1 MLPIPLHLHSPY
13 SLSQSALRLAEVTAW
28 CHRYKIPAAGFC
40 DDNNLFGALE
50 IAGTLLDGGIQPI
63 IGLRLAVTMP
73 GEGEARLPLYAAS
86 EVGYRRLLALTS
98 KAYLQADNPKDAHLC
113 LADVLSDT
121 TGLLATVGGQETHLG
136 RMAAD
141 GRESK
146 NALAEAH
153 LETLLRVFGDRLF
166 LSLPR
171 HGLPA
176 EEAAEPLLLDC
187 GERYGIPYLA
197 QHDVFF
203 ASEKDVSAHEALL
216 CIGLGTTVSDPQHP
230 KSTPFYALMTPGALT
245 HRYNDI
251 PEAIANTHWFAK
263 RCHFV
268 PKGRKPMLPR
278 FAEGDEGDEG
288 DVLRLK
294 AAAGLED
301 RLSRPASERRH
312 APDIYRDR
320 LAFEL
325 DVIHKMGFDG
335 YFLIV
340 ADFIGWAKKQGIP
353 VGPGRGSG
361 AGSIVAWALK
371 ITDLDPLA
379 FDLLFERFLNPERVS
394 MPDFDIDFC
403 QDRRDE
409 VMQYVQKRYGIDKVA
424 QIITFGKLQARAV
437 LRDVGRVLDVPYAVV
452 DKLCKLV
459 PNNPA
464 SPVTLAEAI
473 ASENELQVA
482 RRHEDTKSLI
492 ETSLRL
498 EGLYRHAS
506 THAAGVVIGDKPLAE
521 IVPLYH
527 DPRAMMPVTQFS
539 MKYVEKAGLV
549 KFDFLGLKT
558 LSIIHRTLKTIGSDL
573 DINTIP
579 LDDRETYALL
589 ARGETTAVFQLESA
603 GMKDALKKM
612 RPDRFTDIIAVVALY
627 RPGPMENIPR
637 YIACK
642 HGDEQPDY
650 LHPLLE
656 PVLKETF
663 GVMIYQEQ
671 VMQAAQVLA
680 GFSLGGADLLRRAM
694 GKKIKA
700 EMDAQQAV
708 FVEGCIKNGLE
719 AELAETIFAQIAK
732 FADYGF
738 NKSHAAAYALLT
750 YQTAWLKAHHPVA
763 FLATVMHYE
772 RGDTDFLSAL
782 RDEAKRMGITLLP
795 PCVNYSE
802 ASFAVEYGSIR
813 YALGALK
820 GVGDAAAAA
829 IAAERAQNGAYT
841 SLSDLVRRV
850 GTKFINKRTLES
862 LVAAGACDA
871 FGDTRRHLWESIEG
885 VIASIGLERTSG
897 SAGLFGDA
905 LPVLGVQ
912 KKKAVAE
919 QDWPVLER
927 LTHEFQAIGFYLSAH
942 PLAGYAPLLEKTGVT
957 TAKNLEGEKGRKLIA
972 GVVLS
977 RKERQSAKGS
987 RYAFVQMADASGN
1000 YEVMLFSETLTAV
1013 RPLLEAGTLLLLSVD
1028 VSPGEG
1034 GGRLNAVEVEPLD
1047 AGLSRRMEVMEFV
1060 VKDMVTLS
1068 QLRDRLALL
1077 KPGRTNIEVQVE
1089 TPRGDVRVKLKGG
1102 YTLTAGILEGVS

>member
-1 MLPIPLHLHSPY
+1 MAVSPIPLHLHSPY
-13 SLSQSALRLAEVTAW
+13 SLSQSALRLADVTAW

-50 IAGTLLDGGIQPI
+50 IAGTLLDAGIQPI
-63 IGLRLAVTMP
+63 IGLRLAVTLP

-86 EVGYRRLLALTS
+86 EAGYRRLLALTS
-98 KAYLQADNPKDAHLC
+98 KAYLQAENPKDAHLS
-113 LADVLSDT
+113 LAEVLSDT
-121 TGLLATVGGQETHLG
+121 MGLLVTVGGQETHLG

-141 GRESK
+141 GRESR
-146 NALAEAH
+146 NSLAAAH
-153 LETLLRVFGDRLF
+153 LETFIEAFGDRLF

-171 HGLPA
+171 HGIPA
-176 EEAAEPLLLDC
+176 EDAAEPLLLDM

-216 CIGLGTTVSDPQHP
+216 CIGLGTTVSDPQRP
-230 KSTPFYALMTPGALT
+230 KSTPFYALTTPGALS
-245 HRYNDI
+245 HRYVDI
-251 PEAIANTHWFAK
+251 PEAISNTQWFAK

-268 PKGRKPMLPR
+268 PKGRRPMLPR
-278 FAEGDEGDEG
+278 FAEGDEGEA
-288 DVLRLK
+288 LRLK
-294 AAAGLED
+294 ASTGLED
-301 RLSRPASERRH
+301 RLSRPTNERRH
-312 APDIYRDR
+312 TPDVYRER

-325 DVIHKMGFDG
+325 NVIHKMGFDG

-340 ADFIGWAKKQGIP
+340 ADFIGWAKQQGIP

-409 VMQYVQKRYGIDKVA
+409 VIRYVQQRYSSNKVA

-437 LRDVGRVLDVPYAVV
+437 LRDVGRVLDVPYAAV

-464 SPVTLAEAI
+464 SPITLAEAI
-473 ASENELQVA
+473 ASESELQAA
-482 RRHEDTKSLI
+482 RRHEDTKNLI

-506 THAAGVVIGDKPLAE
+506 THAAGVVIGDQPLAE

-558 LSIIHRTLKTIGSDL
+558 LSIIRRTLEIVGGDL

-579 LDDRETYALL
+579 LDDTETYALL

-708 FVEGCIKNGLE
+708 FVAGCVKNGLDSS
-719 AELAETIFAQIAK
+719 LAETIFAQIAK

-782 RDEAKRMGITLLP
+782 RDEAKRMGIVLLP
-795 PCVNYSE
+795 PCVNHSE
-802 ASFAVEYGSIR
+802 ASFSVEKGNIR

-829 IAAERAQNGAYT
+829 IAEECRHHGAYT
-841 SLSDLVRRV
+841 SLADLVRRV

-862 LVAAGACDA
+862 LIAAGACDA
-871 FGDTRRHLWESIEG
+871 FNNTRRHLWESIEG
-885 VIASIGLERTSG
+885 VIASIGLERSSG
-897 SAGLFGDA
+897 GAGLFGDA
-905 LPVLGVQ
+905 LPVIGV
-912 KKKAVAE
+912 KKTKAASE
-919 QDWPVLER
+919 QDWPILDR

-942 PLAGYAPLLEKTGVT
+942 PLAGYGSLLERIGVVSS
-957 TAKNLEGEKGRKLIA
+957 KNLEGVTGRKLLA

-977 RKERQSAKGS
+977 RKERQSAKGN
-987 RYAFVQMADASGN
+987 RYAFVQLADASGN
-1000 YEVMLFSETLTAV
+1000 YEVMLFSETLAAA
-1013 RPLLEAGTLLLLSVD
+1013 RPFLEAGTLLLLSVD
-1028 VSPGEG
+1028 ISAGEG
-1034 GGRLNAVEVEPLD
+1034 GGRLGAVEVESLD
-1047 AGLSRRMEVMEFV
+1047 TGLSRRLEVMDFV
-1060 VKDMVTLS
+1060 VGDATALS
-1068 QLRDRLALL
+1068 QLRERLSTL
-1077 KPGRTNIEVQVE
+1077 KPGRTNIEVHVE
-1089 TPRGDVRVKLKGG
+1089 TPRGGVRIKLKGG
-1102 YTLTAGILEGVS
+1102 YTMTAEVLEGIG